1 MHCCVTEW
9 RPHHGIPGHLNS
21 PQWTAWRL
29 TALEGITLFACQNG
43 HPVAPALPPIPSII
57 DKAKGLPS
65 FKTQMVF
72 HTSVPATSLSPQCIV
87 FARALLLNNY
97 LDGHPQ
103 MQLSLLYLTSLWYSG
118 SVSSKLLSILMLISQ
133 QVPSPIISWGRGRRK
148 RKGKGGSGG
157 LCTRWNLSVPWEH
170 HQKCNSSSF

>member
-1 MHCCVTEW
+1 M
-9 RPHHGIPGHLNS
+9 
-21 PQWTAWRL
+21 
-29 TALEGITLFACQNG
+29 EGITLFACQNG

-103 MQLSLLYLTSLWYSG
+103 MQLSLLYLTSL
-118 SVSSKLLSILMLISQ
+118 VLRVCQ
-133 QVPSPIISWGRGRRK
+133 QQTAIHLNAYLPTGPFTYHFLGEGEEEEE
-148 RKGKGGSGG
+148 GKG
-157 LCTRWNLSVPWEH
+157 WEWGPV
-170 HQKCNSSSF
+170 HQVKPECPLGTPPKMQQ